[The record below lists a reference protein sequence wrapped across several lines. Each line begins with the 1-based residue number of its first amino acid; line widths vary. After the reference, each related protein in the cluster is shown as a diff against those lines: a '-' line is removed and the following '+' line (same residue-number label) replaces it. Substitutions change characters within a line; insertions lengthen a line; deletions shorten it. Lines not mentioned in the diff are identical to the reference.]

1 MHGSTTTTDSYK
13 ILYQKKER
21 YKIYKKCFRDTLVLQ
36 ILIKIAIDFGVE
48 DLISH

>member
-1 MHGSTTTTDSYK
+1 MVALQLPTATKFS
-13 ILYQKKER
+13 IRKENDI
-21 YKIYKKCFRDTLVLQ
+21 KIYKKCFRDTLVLQ